1 MIFNKIKA
9 FTGSI
14 NYKKIS
20 IKTSF
25 KVNMGVNILFTQ
37 FHLFFFLNEKFILL
51 YEIL

>member
-9 FTGSI
+9 FAGSI